1 MPTLWIHR
9 SSASDILVQFS
20 EQRREDAIQFAH
32 RLLRETSDDCVT
44 ETGAMDSDGLVAL
57 GYSTSMQIIL
67 ASSDEFHPDNY
78 RLDARP
84 NATWNQRGFVQVAED
99 EARDLGLTGEP
110 EGFVPYSNQN
120 IWKSRYKTADELTAE
135 LDAYYAAATATAQ
148 ASS

>member
-1 MPTLWIHR
+1 
-9 SSASDILVQFS
+9 
-20 EQRREDAIQFAH
+20 
-32 RLLRETSDDCVT
+32 
-44 ETGAMDSDGLVAL
+44 MDSDGLVAL
-57 GYSTSMQIIL
+57 GSSTSMQIIL

-78 RLDARP
+78 RLDGRP

-135 LDAYYAAATATAQ
+135 LDAYYAAAPATAQ